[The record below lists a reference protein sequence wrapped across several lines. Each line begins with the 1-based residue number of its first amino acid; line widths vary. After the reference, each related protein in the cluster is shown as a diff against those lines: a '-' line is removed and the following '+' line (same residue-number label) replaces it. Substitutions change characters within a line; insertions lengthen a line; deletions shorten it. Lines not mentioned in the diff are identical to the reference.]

1 MEVKKDGRSL
11 FRYRREEDGTYFLSI
26 EDGKKDGR
34 PILESEEAKR
44 TADLYFI
51 AKRRR
56 DDDCMAYIFT
66 LYLNY

>member
-44 TADLYFI
+44 RRLYGIYFYFI
-51 AKRRR
+51 LKLLT
-56 DDDCMAYIFT
+56 YI
-66 LYLNY
+66 N